1 VPTCNNQPGEQAM
14 MESDDVSFRSHVQST
29 DKGVSIV
36 FDTNMPMLHDG
47 VFSFRLKEGISPDQV
62 HGLVAQLRDHVE
74 KIEFH
79 LVYKPVFEKV

>member
-1 VPTCNNQPGEQAM
+1 M

-29 DKGVSIV
+29 GKSVSIV
-36 FDTNMPMLHDG
+36 FDTKMPMLHEG
-47 VFSFRLKEGISPDQV
+47 LFSFRLKDGISPELV